1 MGEFPGTYGVGAGL
15 KGVRAGTAGYYQDT
29 MQFAVHTHP
38 SIFVSTR
45 LGCGR
50 TLRRLEVTAAAKST
64 APVTAIPDRLSRMP
78 YTRGDADLILNAG
91 RIHRY
96 DFRPVRVTDS
106 ALDTR

>member
-50 TLRRLEVTAAAKST
+50 TLRRLEVTAGRKEHRACNSY
-64 APVTAIPDRLSRMP
+64 PGP
-78 YTRGDADLILNAG
+78 LISHAVHE
-91 RIHRY
+91 R
-96 DFRPVRVTDS
+96 
-106 ALDTR
+106 